1 MLWSGLVSRVGASHR
16 VNIIAYLK
24 LVCVFCCQ
32 GDVGSRGSPGTD
44 GATGV
49 VGATGPSG
57 DKGAT
62 GPQGATVIIT

>member
-16 VNIIAYLK
+16 VNIILHLK
-24 LVCVFCCQ
+24 LICVFCCQ
-32 GDVGSRGSPGTD
+32 GVLGIRGSPGTD